1 MSGQKNKPSLKNGT
15 NPKNGRRTWSN
26 WMPVGIGLVSIVLL
40 VGAIGGWAVTA
51 NISGAIIGSGQI
63 QIAANR
69 QALQH
74 PVGGVVSQ
82 IMVENGDS
90 VNAGDVVLRL
100 DETQSLSELKIIEG
114 ELYELLSKEA
124 RLEAEI
130 DETTEMSLHPLLQK
144 AASEDPGINKLV
156 VRQRR
161 HLKTRLGALDTNARL
176 LRQQIDQVRKQI
188 VGVEAELDTKSMR
201 RGVVEKELS
210 ESQSLLEQGL
220 TKRSTM
226 RGLEKDQFTTQG
238 DIGKLTAKVAELKGK
253 ISELELKLHA
263 LGPTNQEKAI
273 EELGKLRPLKTKFL
287 EKRLAVLDL
296 MSKLEIRTPIS
307 GTIHDTKIEGLRSVV
322 VAAKPLM
329 YVVPRNKPISVA
341 VKINAADIDQVHFGQ
356 EATLRFT
363 SFNRRNTPMIQ
374 GKVTKISADAFLEPV
389 KKKFYYEIEIAL
401 AAVEVDRLGDRALI
415 PGMPVEAFIATES
428 RSPLTYVTKP
438 FMDYFNRAFRDA

>member
-1 MSGQKNKPSLKNGT
+1 MSDQQK
-15 NPKNGRRTWSN
+15 GRRTWSN
-26 WMPVGIGLVSIVLL
+26 WMPVSIGLFSIVLL
-40 VGAIGGWAVTA
+40 VGAIGGWSVTA
-51 NISGAIIGSGQI
+51 NISGAVIGSGQI

-74 PVGGVVSQ
+74 PVGGVVSEVL
-82 IMVENGDS
+82 VENGDA
-90 VNAGDVVLRL
+90 VKAGDVVLRL
-100 DETQSLSELKIIEG
+100 DESQSLSELKIIEG

-130 DETTEMSLHPLLQK
+130 DELPEMSLHPLLKK
-144 AASEDPGINKLV
+144 AASEDPEINKLV

-161 HLKTRLGALDTNARL
+161 HLKSRLASLDTNSRL
-176 LRQQIDQVRKQI
+176 LRQQIIQVKKQI
-188 VGVEAELDTKSMR
+188 VGVEAELETKSMR

-210 ESQSLLEQGL
+210 ESQTLLAQGL

-307 GTIHDTKIEGLRSVV
+307 GTVHDTKIEGLRSVV

-329 YVVPRNKPISVA
+329 FVVPKDKPISVS
-341 VKINAADIDQVHFGQ
+341 VKIDAADIDQVHFGQ
-356 EATLRFT
+356 MATLRFT

-374 GKVTKISADAFLEPV
+374 GEVTKISADAFLEPV
-389 KKKFYYEIEIAL
+389 KKKFYYEIEICVA
-401 AAVEVDRLGDRALI
+401 
-415 PGMPVEAFIATES
+415 S
-428 RSPLTYVTKP
+428 R
-438 FMDYFNRAFRDA
+438 